1 MALFFAEL
9 YGQRDI
15 SRVILHVDS
24 KYNVRFIDFF
34 SFTVIRQSF
43 CLMSVKLCVFS
54 IFKLKFEFLVKFY
67 PKIYISSNTGAIFG
81 MKIEPSKMTIRT
93 FLRSSKLR
101 SIGVFSE
108 CCSGC
113 QVDISLTTE
122 HDLGSKFLKEFI
134 FEL

>member
-1 MALFFAEL
+1 MMLDL
-9 YGQRDI
+9 SI
-15 SRVILHVDS
+15 
-24 KYNVRFIDFF
+24 FF
-34 SFTVIRQSF
+34 SFTVIRQIFS
-43 CLMSVKLCVFS
+43 LMSVKLCVFS
-54 IFKLKFEFLVKFY
+54 ILKLKFEFLVKFY
-67 PKIYISSNTGAIFG
+67 PKEDISSSTGAIFG
-81 MKIEPSKMTIRT
+81 KKIEPSKITIRT